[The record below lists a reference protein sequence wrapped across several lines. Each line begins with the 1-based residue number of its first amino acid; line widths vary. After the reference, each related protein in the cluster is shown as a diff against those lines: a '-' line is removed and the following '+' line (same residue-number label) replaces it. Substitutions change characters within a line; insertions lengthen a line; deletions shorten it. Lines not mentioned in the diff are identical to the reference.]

1 MYISAVY
8 QGDIQKRLERSY
20 ERLTSER
27 YHLHK
32 TVRNEGNGGWPGD
45 YEGRTFLALVQLWDA
60 TGKKPEYFEEIASL
74 LVEWVG
80 EKGYFGQTPK
90 AGESDE
96 QQLSRQQLVLPFYV
110 RMVSKNSGFP
120 SPESVGKR
128 CPEPVASFG
137 CPI

>member
-80 EKGYFGQTPK
+80 RRDISARRQKREKAMNSSFPAT
-90 AGESDE
+90 AGS
-96 QQLSRQQLVLPFYV
+96 SVLCANGIEKL
-110 RMVSKNSGFP
+110 RI
-120 SPESVGKR
+120 
-128 CPEPVASFG
+128 PV
-137 CPI
+137 P